1 MFCNCWRNYYLRTL
15 TSRTKWT
22 KSKINLSKNDLV
34 IVKSKDVPRLHWS
47 LGRILDTY
55 PGSDGVVRSVKIK
68 TPSGD
73 LIRPIRSSCVLE
85 KFCD

>member
-1 MFCNCWRNYYLRTL
+1 MFCNCWRNYYLPTL
-15 TSRTKWT
+15 TSCTKWT
-22 KSKINLSKNDLV
+22 KFEINLSKNDLV

-47 LGRILDTY
+47 LGRILDIY
-55 PGSDGVVRSVKIK
+55 LGSDGVARSVKIN
-68 TPSGD
+68 TPNGD